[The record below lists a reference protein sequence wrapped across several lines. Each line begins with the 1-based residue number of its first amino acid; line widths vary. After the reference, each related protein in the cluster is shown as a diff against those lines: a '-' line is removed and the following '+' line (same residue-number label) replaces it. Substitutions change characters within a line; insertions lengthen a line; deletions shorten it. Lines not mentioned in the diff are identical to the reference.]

1 MFWNSC
7 IVIIFLEEAMVD
19 NDQDKSTYRLV
30 ASVSKTMG
38 DSLP

>member
-1 MFWNSC
+1 
-7 IVIIFLEEAMVD
+7 MVD

-38 DSLP
+38 DSLPQNAQVTSIFLQRKK